1 MLNSILSFFKE
12 YFLEGGIAIS
22 IIGIAISIIGI
33 AIYLIGYIFERRDRL
48 RWQEFKTYHEL
59 IKELVSAE
67 DCKADRQTAAIYEL
81 RYFKRYYEHS
91 LRMLKHLKENWKILR
106 LLEEI
111 DITIECLEGKI
122 KREKFWSKF
131 KFWSQYYR

>member
-1 MLNSILSFFKE
+1 MFEIILNHWDKLV
-12 YFLEGGIAIS
+12 FLLVVGF
-22 IIGIAISIIGI
+22 
-33 AIYLIGYIFERRDRL
+33 YLGKYMSERRDRL
-48 RWQEFKTYHEL
+48 RWQEFKTYHRL
-59 IKELVSAE
+59 VKELVSSE
-67 DCKADRQTAAIYEL
+67 NCKADRQTAAIYEL

-111 DITIECLEGKI
+111 DITIECLEDKI
-122 KREKFWSKF
+122 KRKKFWSRF